1 MANIKSAKKRVLQTE
16 KRNAINVARKSAIK
30 TAVRKVVVAL
40 DAGKNKEEVT
50 TLFKDVQARF
60 ARAKSKG
67 TLHANT
73 ASRKVSRLAIQINK
87 KFAETTSAKK

>member
-1 MANIKSAKKRVLQTE
+1 MANIKSAKKRVLQTK

-30 TAVRKVVVAL
+30 TAVRKVAAAL
-40 DAGKNKEEVT
+40 EAGKTQEEVT

-67 TLHANT
+67 TMHANT

-87 KFAETTSAKK
+87 KFAEVALASK